1 MSAVVRKG
9 RVPAWL
15 AVLGLLVSAAIA
27 LQSMGALGGW
37 QVATVVLPYVED
49 GDAEEAMAD
58 EAGDGVAGPAS
69 QDLLAVHGSFD
80 PAADVHFAFA
90 VPVEGL
96 PAAPAGETVS
106 ANPRGWTGEDPPR
119 LRMGV
124 VMIGADT
131 RRVVVDGSVL
141 GLGDTLGQAEI
152 VAIDTGHMRLRWRG
166 RMLTYDLGGEWPLEF
181 RAEAASREPAATRTV
196 PTGEEK

>member
-1 MSAVVRKG
+1 MSAATRRG

-15 AVLGLLVSAAIA
+15 AVVGLLVSAAIA
-27 LQSMGALGGW
+27 LQSMGAFGGW
-37 QVATVVLPYVED
+37 QVAAVVLPYV
-49 GDAEEAMAD
+49 GDDETDAAMAEEGAD
-58 EAGDGVAGPAS
+58 DATGPAS

-80 PAADVHFAFA
+80 PASDVLFAFA
-90 VPVEGL
+90 LPVEGL

-152 VAIDTGHMRLRWRG
+152 VAIDAGHMRLRWRG

-181 RAEAASREPAATRTV
+181 RAEAASREPAATRTAS
-196 PTGEEK
+196 TGEEK

>member
-1 MSAVVRKG
+1 MSAATRRG

-15 AVLGLLVSAAIA
+15 AVVGLLVSAAIA
-27 LQSMGALGGW
+27 LQSMGAFGGW
-37 QVATVVLPYVED
+37 QVATVVLPYVGDD
-49 GDAEEAMAD
+49 GTDDAT
-58 EAGDGVAGPAS
+58 GPAS

-80 PAADVHFAFA
+80 PASDVCFAFA

-152 VAIDTGHMRLRWRG
+152 VAIDAGHMRLRWRG

-181 RAEAASREPAATRTV
+181 RAEAASREPAATRTAS
-196 PTGEEK
+196 TGEEK